1 MAIEDAAAD
10 LAAEFGGPGP
20 EDFANGAAALAAAL
34 LAQAQTL
41 ASTAAALETSDT
53 DHAGA
58 IEAAAARAAL
68 ALAMA
73 QAVSEAKRP
82 ARAGL
87 IAAAAKALDVSL
99 AGATTQLRA
108 AALQLPTDDASARI
122 AASHIAQEIALAL
135 DASDAG

>member
-20 EDFANGAAALAAAL
+20 EDIANGVAVLAAAL
-34 LAQAQTL
+34 LAQAKTL
-41 ASTAAALETSDT
+41 ATTAAALRESDT
-53 DHAGA
+53 DHEGA

-73 QAVSEAKRP
+73 QAVSEAAPP

-87 IAAAAKALDVSL
+87 IRAAADALDVSVT
-99 AGATTQLRA
+99 GAVTQLRA
-108 AALQLPTDDASARI
+108 AALALPTDDASARI
-122 AASHIAQEIALAL
+122 AAAQIAQDIAQGL
-135 DASDAG
+135 G

>member
-20 EDFANGAAALAAAL
+20 EDLANGAAALAAAL

-41 ASTAAALETSDT
+41 ASTAAALEASDT
-53 DHAGA
+53 GHGGA

-68 ALAMA
+68 ALAIA
-73 QAVSEAKRP
+73 QAVSEAKGP

-87 IAAAAKALDVSL
+87 IRAAAGTLDVSQ
-99 AGATTQLRA
+99 AGAVTQLRA
-108 AALQLPTDDASARI
+108 AALSLPTDDAAARI
-122 AASHIAQEIALAL
+122 AAAQIAQDIAAALA
-135 DASDAG
+135 GEG

>member
-20 EDFANGAAALAAAL
+20 EDLANGAAALAAAL

-41 ASTAAALETSDT
+41 ASTAAALEASDT
-53 DHAGA
+53 GHGGT

-68 ALAMA
+68 ALAIA
-73 QAVSEAKRP
+73 QAVSEAKGP

-87 IAAAAKALDVSL
+87 IRAAAGTLDVSQ
-99 AGATTQLRA
+99 AGAVTQLRA
-108 AALQLPTDDASARI
+108 AALSLPTDDAAARI
-122 AASHIAQEIALAL
+122 AAAQIAQDIAAALA
-135 DASDAG
+135 GEG